1 MSSQWHA
8 VEHHSVEVDQ
18 VGLQGLWMGYQA
30 EAEGNVMLPGPMTT
44 FLNKMGQGGGG
55 GGSPDG
61 EEDGGGWRSSFQPRK
76 LRAMPKCKTS
86 LQYGTLV
93 ENGQTS

>member
-8 VEHHSVEVDQ
+8 VEHHSIEVDQ

-44 FLNKMGQGGGG
+44 FLNKMGQGGRPTGKRTG
-55 GGSPDG
+55 AVAVQLS
-61 EEDGGGWRSSFQPRK
+61 
-76 LRAMPKCKTS
+76 TS
-86 LQYGTLV
+86 QAQGNAKVQDVLTVRYI
-93 ENGQTS
+93 S

>member
-8 VEHHSVEVDQ
+8 VEHHSVEVGQ

-44 FLNKMGQGGGG
+44 FLNKMGQGRPTGKRTGGAV
-55 GGSPDG
+55 
-61 EEDGGGWRSSFQPRK
+61 Q

-86 LQYGTLV
+86 LRCI
-93 ENGQTS
+93 S